1 MEIKARYL
9 ALPTCPDIPKYFKPF
24 VYLSMNDD
32 TFFFEKG
39 GVNTGLAFPLSWP
52 GRWEGEE

>member
-1 MEIKARYL
+1 MPGYSKIFG
-9 ALPTCPDIPKYFKPF
+9 KYFKPF

-32 TFFFEKG
+32 TVFFEKG